1 MRTSILR
8 ASLFVIV
15 SFSIFTVFSTQLF
28 YKNAIGI
35 LESWSQSS
43 KMTVY
48 LKIESTEEDKNAVS
62 DFLKTIPEISMINW
76 VDRKQASQSF
86 QATLKE
92 FSSGLITDNEL
103 LDLIPESFEIDLA
116 PHLSSEQRESTFL
129 NIQEKLKVFNFI
141 DEVSY
146 SAVWLKKFQS
156 VKKVLNSVGIF
167 VLTLIL
173 ITFAYLVSLM
183 SQVLVES
190 SKAEIEVYSLIGAT
204 RWSIY
209 IHFLKFLFRFLFVS
223 IALAYG
229 GAYALFLALKEYLK
243 HSSFSYLVTSHLS
256 FLPLKDSILL
266 VAMILIVILSS
277 TYMTIRASVNRL
289 TQLSYE

>member
-8 ASLFVIV
+8 ASLFVII
-15 SFSIFTVFSTQLF
+15 SFSIFTVFCTQLF
-28 YKNAIGI
+28 YKNAIGV
-35 LESWSQSS
+35 LESWSQSN

-48 LKIESTEEDKNAVS
+48 LKIESTAEDKTTVS
-62 DFLKTIPEISMINW
+62 DFFKTIPEITTVNW
-76 VDRKQASQSF
+76 IDRTEAGQNF

-103 LDLIPESFEIDLA
+103 LDLIPESFEIDLDTNLTA
-116 PHLSSEQRESTFL
+116 EQRESVFVSL
-129 NIQEKLKVFNFI
+129 QEKLKDFNFI

-146 SAVWLKKFQS
+146 SAVWQKKFQS
-156 VKKVLNSVGIF
+156 VKKVLSSIGFF
-167 VLTLIL
+167 VLIL
-173 ITFAYLVSLM
+173 ILVAFAYLVSLM
-183 SQVLVES
+183 SQVLIES

-209 IHFLKFLFRFLFVS
+209 IHFLKSSFRFLLLS

-229 GAYALFLALKEYLK
+229 GTYSLFLLLKEYLK
-243 HSSFSYLVTSHLS
+243 HSNFSYLVTSHLT
-256 FLPLKDSILL
+256 FLPLQDSTILITML
-266 VAMILIVILSS
+266 LIVILSS
-277 TYMTIRASVNRL
+277 AYMTIRASVNRL

>member
-1 MRTSILR
+1 M
-8 ASLFVIV
+8 V
-15 SFSIFTVFSTQLF
+15 
-28 YKNAIGI
+28 GI
-35 LESWSQSS
+35 LEAWSQSN

-48 LKIESTEEDKNAVS
+48 LKIDSNEEDKKDLS
-62 DFLKTIPEISMINW
+62 SFFKTVPEVTMINW
-76 VDRKQASQSF
+76 VDRAQAGQSF
-86 QATLKE
+86 QANLKE

-116 PHLSSEQRESTFL
+116 ANLSTDQREFVFL
-129 NIQEKLKVFNFI
+129 SLQEKLKNFSSV

-156 VKKVLNSVGIF
+156 VKKVLSTVGFF

-183 SQVLVES
+183 SQVLVEN
-190 SKAEIEVYSLIGAT
+190 SKSEIEVYSLIGAT

-209 IHFLKFLFRFLFVS
+209 IHFLRSSVRFLAFSVVVS
-223 IALAYG
+223 YG
-229 GAYALFLALKEYLK
+229 CTYVIYLLLKEYLK
-243 HSSFSYLVTSHLS
+243 HSSFAYLASSQLA
-256 FLPLKDSILL
+256 FLPLTDSVILILL
-266 VAMILIVILSS
+266 LLVVILTSAYVTIRSS
-277 TYMTIRASVNRL
+277 TNRL